1 MAAALPVPVV
11 GNQSKPLWLCSLSP
25 TTAISADA
33 TPAALLW
40 LKIILMLVKAVPGSD
55 SKMSQL
61 TDGSLV
67 VVVILD
73 VQMPAGDRER
83 RVILVEAGRTL
94 FRASCV
100 RARRRNEGQGELDRA
115 DRRLVDS
122 GKERKLRG
130 QLDNHHHPTYTHI
143 LLGSF

>member
-1 MAAALPVPVV
+1 MPVPGWQPVQAPS
-11 GNQSKPLWLCSLSP
+11 GRAACYFRRCSTSLLRN
-25 TTAISADA
+25 
-33 TPAALLW
+33 AALL
-40 LKIILMLVKAVPGSD
+40 LKAVPGSDKVD

>member
-1 MAAALPVPVV
+1 MGDAGARVATSSSSFWPH
-11 GNQSKPLWLCSLSP
+11 SLLFPQMLHTSLL
-25 TTAISADA
+25 TN
-33 TPAALLW
+33 AALL
-40 LKIILMLVKAVPGSD
+40 LKAVPGSD
-55 SKMSQL
+55 KVDSKMSRL